1 MSLQTWQE
9 TLIVAP
15 GDGPVLTAAAA
26 AICLPST
33 ALVTLYPNFWAVG
46 RTMRIKASGRIS
58 SIITTPGTARF
69 DVRMTSSVVFDSLAI
84 LLDTVAAHANVGWLL
99 EIILTCRAIGPT
111 GNLFGQ
117 GKWICEDILG
127 VPATAP
133 KGVLSAILPWNS
145 APAVGGNFDTTV
157 AHILNLYFTQT
168 EATGSLTLH
177 QFIAEMLN

>member
-15 GDGPVLTAAAA
+15 GDGPALTAAAA

-99 EIILTCRAIGPT
+99 EIILTC
-111 GNLFGQ
+111 Q
-117 GKWICEDILG
+117 
-127 VPATAP
+127 
-133 KGVLSAILPWNS
+133 
-145 APAVGGNFDTTV
+145 
-157 AHILNLYFTQT
+157 
-168 EATGSLTLH
+168 
-177 QFIAEMLN
+177 